1 MTESFTHTAA
11 EAEAWDAEARQ
22 ALDAGDY
29 TRARQLFENV
39 LAIWRSLHNTD
50 EIIYGLIH
58 VSQIMLFE
66 ADYDPAAARP
76 LLEEAWQLAHEE
88 GMEACIAPVKNNLA
102 ILALEEK
109 EYGEA
114 LRLAQ
119 QLLSE
124 GVHEDEVEWKTGR
137 VGLISFAIIGLGE
150 PEKGLRLYAAS
161 MSLRQRS
168 GIPEL
173 PPFIQEHHRKLL
185 APIYRQLGPERIA
198 TLEAEGQAMS
208 LEELVATALAFTASN
223 EKSR

>member
-1 MTESFTHTAA
+1 MAESFTHTAA
-11 EAEAWDAEARQ
+11 DAEAWDAEARQ

-29 TRARQLFENV
+29 TRARQLFEKV
-39 LAIWRSLHNTD
+39 LAVWRSLHNTD

-58 VSQIMLFE
+58 VAQMMVFE
-66 ADYDPAAARP
+66 ANADPAAARP

-102 ILALEEK
+102 ILALEQK
-109 EYGEA
+109 EYSEA
-114 LRLAQ
+114 LHLAQ

-137 VGLISFAIIGLGE
+137 VGLISFAIIGLGHAE
-150 PEKGLRLYAAS
+150 EGLRLHAAS

-168 GIPEL
+168 GIPDL
-173 PPFIQEHHRKLL
+173 PPFIQEHHRGVL
-185 APIYRQLGPERIA
+185 APTYRQLRPERVA
-198 TLEAEGQAMS
+198 TLEAEGQTMS
-208 LEELVATALAFTASN
+208 LEEVVATALAFTASN